1 MGFDCFLLWFNHLQK
16 EAHIMLKH
24 PFYKYS
30 FFILLVVDIAYALG
44 LIIANSA
51 PFTTG
56 SALAATVWF
65 VTFYWVPVWSAAA
78 VIFYLRNKHIN
89 KIAFEWLIA
98 VVFMALGNVITDTV
112 LTLLFDGHK
121 SMGVFVVFNGLLWGS
136 CIYFTSIFIENKK
149 RATAEKHALKQAQL
163 ATLRYQLNPHFMF
176 NSLNTISA
184 YIHTNPDLAD
194 EVLHELADI
203 LRYSLDTAEQQQ
215 IPLQQ
220 ELTIIE
226 KYLNI
231 EKARFGDKLQ
241 VNYHIPNTLKN
252 ISLPPL
258 LIQPII
264 ENAIKH
270 NAKQTSL
277 ILNITLSE
285 LPNGVKIQI
294 SDNGKGFSSDVI
306 KHGHG
311 SGIGMKNILKRV
323 KQLGKS
329 KVLLSNNNGAVV
341 TLELTL

>member
-1 MGFDCFLLWFNHLQK
+1 MGV
-16 EAHIMLKH
+16 
-24 PFYKYS
+24 YS
-30 FFILLVVDIAYALG
+30 IVDSI
-44 LIIANSA
+44 
-51 PFTTG
+51 
-56 SALAATVWF
+56 V

-98 VVFMALGNVITDTV
+98 VVFMALGNVLTDIL
-112 LTLLFDGHK
+112 LTQLFDGHK
-121 SMGVFVVFNGLLWGS
+121 SMGVFVIFNGLLWGS

-241 VNYHIPNTLKN
+241 VNYHIPNRLKD

-270 NAKQTSL
+270 NANQTSL

-311 SGIGMKNILKRV
+311 NGIGMKNILKRV

-329 KVLLSNNNGAVV
+329 KILLSNNNGAVV

>member
-1 MGFDCFLLWFNHLQK
+1 
-16 EAHIMLKH
+16 
-24 PFYKYS
+24 
-30 FFILLVVDIAYALG
+30 
-44 LIIANSA
+44 
-51 PFTTG
+51 
-56 SALAATVWF
+56 
-65 VTFYWVPVWSAAA
+65 
-78 VIFYLRNKHIN
+78 
-89 KIAFEWLIA
+89 
-98 VVFMALGNVITDTV
+98 MALGNVLTDIV
-112 LTLLFDGHK
+112 LTQLFDGHK
-121 SMGVFVVFNGLLWGS
+121 SMGGFVVFNGLLWGS

-184 YIHTNPDLAD
+184 YIHTTPDLAD

-231 EKARFGDKLQ
+231 EKARFGDKLK

-294 SDNGKGFSSDVI
+294 SDNGKGFSSEVI

-311 SGIGMKNILKRV
+311 SGVGMKNILKRV

>member
-16 EAHIMLKH
+16 EAHTMLKH

-30 FFILLVVDIAYALG
+30 FFTLLIVDIAYALG

-51 PFTTG
+51 SFTTG

-98 VVFMALGNVITDTV
+98 VVFMALGNVLTDIL
-112 LTLLFDGHK
+112 LTQLFDGHK

-241 VNYHIPNTLKN
+241 VNYHIPNRLKD

-270 NAKQTSL
+270 NANQTSL

-311 SGIGMKNILKRV
+311 NGVGMKNILKRV

-341 TLELTL
+341 TLELAL

>member
-56 SALAATVWF
+56 SALAATAWF
-65 VTFYWVPVWSAAA
+65 VTFYWIPVWSAAA
-78 VIFYLRNKHIN
+78 VIFYLRNKHIH

-98 VVFMALGNVITDTV
+98 VVFMALGNVLTDIV

-285 LPNGVKIQI
+285 LPKGVKIQI

>member
-1 MGFDCFLLWFNHLQK
+1 MLWFNHLQK
-16 EAHIMLKH
+16 EAHTMLKH

-30 FFILLVVDIAYALG
+30 FFTLLIVDIAYALG

-56 SALAATVWF
+56 SVLAATVWF

-98 VVFMALGNVITDTV
+98 VVFMALGNVLTDIL
-112 LTLLFDGHK
+112 LTQLFDGHK

-241 VNYHIPNTLKN
+241 VNYHIPNRLKD

-270 NAKQTSL
+270 NANQTSL

-311 SGIGMKNILKRV
+311 NGVGMKNILKRV

-341 TLELTL
+341 TLELAL

>member
-1 MGFDCFLLWFNHLQK
+1 
-16 EAHIMLKH
+16 MLKH

-30 FFILLVVDIAYALG
+30 FFTLLIVDIAYALG

-51 PFTTG
+51 PFTAG

-98 VVFMALGNVITDTV
+98 VVFMALGNVLTDIL
-112 LTLLFDGHK
+112 LTQLFDGHK

-241 VNYHIPNTLKN
+241 VNYHIPNRLKD

-270 NAKQTSL
+270 NANQTSL

-311 SGIGMKNILKRV
+311 NGVGMKNILKRV

-341 TLELTL
+341 TLELAL

>member
-1 MGFDCFLLWFNHLQK
+1 
-16 EAHIMLKH
+16 MLKH

-30 FFILLVVDIAYALG
+30 FFTLLIVDIAYALG

-98 VVFMALGNVITDTV
+98 VVFMALGNVLTDIL
-112 LTLLFDGHK
+112 LTQLFDGHK

-149 RATAEKHALKQAQL
+149 RATSEKHALKQAQL

-241 VNYHIPNTLKN
+241 VNYHIPNRLKD

-270 NAKQTSL
+270 NANQTSL

-311 SGIGMKNILKRV
+311 NGVGMKNILKRV

-341 TLELTL
+341 TLELAL